1 MKAVKKIKGMF
12 GLFKKKSQKE
22 ILQEKYKKLMEE
34 AHRLSTTN
42 RKLSDDKVFQ
52 AEEVLKQMDELA

>member
-1 MKAVKKIKGMF
+1 MF

-22 ILQEKYKKLMEE
+22 ILQEKYKKLMED